1 MMPASILMK
10 ESSDGNFQIVHLG
23 IGHRKNLSDT
33 ILPPVETQAD
43 RDRVYGLELWKAHE
57 FILEEIAVQDGTLL
71 ALGNPISL
79 ALPPSTE
86 SILKKFIGRLV
97 LILRTPDEILIGAKA
112 LA

>member
-10 ESSDGNFQIVHLG
+10 ESSDGNFQIVHLD
-23 IGHRKNLSDT
+23 IGQGKSLSDT
-33 ILPPVETQAD
+33 IFQPIEAQVD
-43 RDRVYGLELWKAHE
+43 SDRVHEPEKWKVYE
-57 FILEEIAVQDGTLL
+57 IILEEISVRDGTLL

-79 ALPPSTE
+79 ALPPSNE